1 MLTRPLEGLG
11 RSVGAVGLGCVGMS
25 AEYNTADIDDE
36 RSLAVLARAVELG
49 VTLFDT
55 ADAYGPFTNESLL
68 GRGLR
73 EPGPDVVVAT
83 KVGLVMEPGGPV
95 PGDVRRGLAPGD
107 AGRGPAAGD
116 AGRGLAPLAERRRA
130 DPAHI
135 RASCEA
141 SLRRL
146 GRETIDLYYLHRVDP
161 AVPLEESWGALA
173 DLVAAGKVRALGLC
187 EVTASELDRAHAI
200 HPVSAVQSELSL
212 WTRGPLDAVVPWCAA
227 RGAAFVAYAPLGRGY
242 LTGTVLRPAFQ
253 PDDIRFANPRFTA
266 EAIERNQAL
275 LAVIGR
281 VAARHGAT
289 LAQVAIGWTLAQGP
303 HVLAIP
309 GTKRVG
315 YLEENCRAAGLEL
328 TREDLADLDAM
339 PPPVGDRY

>member
-1 MLTRPLEGLG
+1 VLTRRLEGLG
-11 RSVGAVGLGCVGMS
+11 RPVGAVGLGCVGMS

-73 EPGPDVVVAT
+73 RPARDVVVAT
-83 KVGLVMEPGGPV
+83 KVGLVMEPGGS
-95 PGDVRRGLAPGD
+95 AS
-107 AGRGPAAGD
+107 
-116 AGRGLAPLAERRRA
+116 RRRA

-135 RASCEA
+135 RAACEA

-173 DLVAAGKVRALGLC
+173 GLVAAGQVRALGLC

-212 WTRGPLDAVVPWCAA
+212 WTRGPLASVVGWCAGH
-227 RGAAFVAYAPLGRGY
+227 GAAFVAYAPLGRGY

-266 EAIERNQAL
+266 AAIERNQAL
-275 LAVIGR
+275 LAVIRR
-281 VAARHGAT
+281 VAERHGAT
-289 LAQVAIGWTLAQGP
+289 LAQVAIAWTLAQGP

-309 GTKRVG
+309 GTKRLG

-328 TREDLADLDAM
+328 TRDDLADLDAM
-339 PPPVGDRY
+339 PPATGDRY

>member
-1 MLTRPLEGLG
+1 MLTRRPLGPG

-25 AEYNTADIDDE
+25 AEYNTADIDED

-55 ADAYGPFTNESLL
+55 ADAYGPHTNERLV

-73 EPGPDVVVAT
+73 GHGSEVVIAT
-83 KVGLVMEPGGPV
+83 KVGLVMGGDLHARP
-95 PGDVRRGLAPGD
+95 
-107 AGRGPAAGD
+107 
-116 AGRGLAPLAERRRA
+116 RA

-135 RASCEA
+135 RASCEG

-146 GRETIDLYYLHRVDP
+146 GTDAIDLYYLHRVDP
-161 AVPLEESWGALA
+161 AVPLEESWGAMA
-173 DLVAAGKVRALGLC
+173 ELVAAGKARALGLC
-187 EVTASELDRAHAI
+187 EVTTPQLDLAHAI

-212 WTRGPLDAVVPWCAA
+212 WTRGALDGAAGWCAA
-227 RGAAFVAYAPLGRGY
+227 HGAAFVAYAPLGRGY
-242 LTGTVLRPAFQ
+242 LTGTVLRPAFR

-275 LAVIGR
+275 LAVIRR
-281 VAARHGAT
+281 VARRHGAT
-289 LAQVAIGWTLAQGP
+289 LGQVAIAWTLAQGP

-309 GTKRVG
+309 GTKRIG
-315 YLEENCRAAGLEL
+315 YLEENCRAAELEL
-328 TREDLADLDAM
+328 TGEDLADLDAM
-339 PPPVGDRY
+339 PEAVGDRY

>member
-1 MLTRPLEGLG
+1 MLTRRLSGLA

-25 AEYNTADIDDE
+25 AEYDTADIDDD

-55 ADAYGPFTNESLL
+55 ADAYGPFANERLV
-68 GRGLR
+68 GRGLA
-73 EPGPDVVVAT
+73 GHGSGVVIAT
-83 KVGLVMEPGGPV
+83 KVGLVM
-95 PGDVRRGLAPGD
+95 DGLD
-107 AGRGPAAGD
+107 A
-116 AGRGLAPLAERRRA
+116 RRRA

-135 RASCEA
+135 RASCEG

-146 GRETIDLYYLHRVDP
+146 GVETIDLYYLHRVDP
-161 AVPLEESWGALA
+161 AVPLEVSWGAMSE
-173 DLVAAGKVRALGLC
+173 LVAAGKARALGLC
-187 EVTASELDRAHAI
+187 EVTTTQLDQAHAI

-212 WTRGPLDAVVPWCAA
+212 WTRGPLQCVVGWCAA
-227 RGAAFVAYAPLGRGY
+227 AGAAFVAYAPLGRGY
-242 LTGTVLRPAFQ
+242 LTGTVLRAGFQ

-275 LAVIGR
+275 LAVIRR
-281 VAARHGAT
+281 VARRHDAT
-289 LAQVAIGWTLAQGP
+289 LAQVAIAWTLAQGP

-315 YLEENCRAAGLEL
+315 YLEENCAAAELEL
-328 TREDLADLDAM
+328 SAADLADLDAL
-339 PPPVGDRY
+339 PPAVGDRY

>member
-1 MLTRPLEGLG
+1 MLTRRPRGLG

-25 AEYNTADIDDE
+25 AEYSPADIDED

-55 ADAYGPFTNESLL
+55 ADAYGPHANERLV

-73 EPGPDVVVAT
+73 ARGSEVVIAT
-83 KVGLVMEPGGPV
+83 KAGLVM
-95 PGDVRRGLAPGD
+95 DGLGAH
-107 AGRGPAAGD
+107 
-116 AGRGLAPLAERRRA
+116 RRA
-130 DPAHI
+130 DPAHL
-135 RASCEA
+135 RASCEG

-146 GRETIDLYYLHRVDP
+146 GIDAIDLYYLHRVDP
-161 AVPLEESWGALA
+161 AVPLEESWGAMA
-173 DLVAAGKVRALGLC
+173 ELVAAGKVRALGLC
-187 EVTASELDRAHAI
+187 EVTTPQLDRAHAI

-212 WTRGPLDAVVPWCAA
+212 WTRGPLDGAVGWCAA
-227 RGAAFVAYAPLGRGY
+227 HGAAFVAYAPLGRGY

-275 LAVIGR
+275 LAVIRR
-281 VAARHGAT
+281 VARRRGAT
-289 LAQVAIGWTLAQGP
+289 LAQVAIAWILAQGQ

-309 GTKRVG
+309 GTKQIA
-315 YLEENCRAAGLEL
+315 YLEENCAAADLEL
-328 TREDLADLDAM
+328 TGEDLAALDAM
-339 PPPVGDRY
+339 PQAVGDRY

>member
-1 MLTRPLEGLG
+1 MLTRRLPGLG

-25 AEYNTADIDDE
+25 AEYDTADIDDE
-36 RSLAVLARAVELG
+36 RSLGVLARAVELG
-49 VTLFDT
+49 VTMFDT
-55 ADAYGPFTNESLL
+55 ADAYGPFTNERLV

-73 EPGPDVVVAT
+73 RHGSDVVIAT
-83 KVGLVMEPGGPV
+83 KVGLVM
-95 PGDVRRGLAPGD
+95 DGLD
-107 AGRGPAAGD
+107 A
-116 AGRGLAPLAERRRA
+116 RRRA

-135 RASCEA
+135 RASCEG

-146 GRETIDLYYLHRVDP
+146 GVDTIDLYYLHRADP
-161 AVPLEESWGALA
+161 AVALEVSWGALA
-173 DLVAAGKVRALGLC
+173 ELVVAGKVGALGLC
-187 EVTASELDRAHAI
+187 EVTTAQLDLAHAI

-227 RGAAFVAYAPLGRGY
+227 HDAAFVAYAPLGRGY

-253 PDDIRFANPRFTA
+253 PDDIRFANPRFSA

-281 VAARHGAT
+281 VARRHGAT
-289 LAQVAIGWTLAQGP
+289 LAQVAIAWTLAQGR

-309 GTKRVG
+309 GTKRLS
-315 YLEENCRAAGLEL
+315 YLEENCAAADLEL
-328 TREDLADLDAM
+328 SQEDLADLDDM
-339 PPPVGDRY
+339 PQAAGDRY

>member
-1 MLTRPLEGLG
+1 VLTRRLEGLG

-68 GRGLR
+68 RRGLR
-73 EPGPDVVVAT
+73 GPARDVVIAT
-83 KVGLVMEPGGPV
+83 KVGLVMEPGGP
-95 PGDVRRGLAPGD
+95 APGD
-107 AGRGPAAGD
+107 AR
-116 AGRGLAPLAERRRA
+116 RGLVPLAARRRAARRRA

-146 GRETIDLYYLHRVDP
+146 GRESIDLYYLHRVDP
-161 AVPLEESWGALA
+161 AVPLEVSWAALA
-173 DLVAAGKVRALGLC
+173 GLVDAGKVRALGLC
-187 EVTASELDRAHAI
+187 EVTAPELDRAHAI

-212 WTRGPLDAVVPWCAA
+212 WTRGPLDAVVGWCAA
-227 RGAAFVAYAPLGRGY
+227 HGAAFVAYAPLGRGY
-242 LTGTVLRPAFQ
+242 LTGTVLRPAFR

-266 EAIERNQAL
+266 DAIERNQAL
-275 LAVIGR
+275 LAVIRR
-281 VAARHGAT
+281 VARRRGAT
-289 LAQVAIGWTLAQGP
+289 LAQVAIAWTLAQGR

-309 GTKRVG
+309 GTKRLG
-315 YLEENCRAAGLEL
+315 YLEENCRAAELEL

-339 PPPVGDRY
+339 PQATGDRY

>member
-1 MLTRPLEGLG
+1 VLTRRLEGLG
-11 RSVGAVGLGCVGMS
+11 RPVGAVGLGCVGMS

-68 GRGLR
+68 RRGLR
-73 EPGPDVVVAT
+73 GLARDVVVAT
-83 KVGLVMEPGGPV
+83 KVGLVM
-95 PGDVRRGLAPGD
+95 
-107 AGRGPAAGD
+107 AGD
-116 AGRGLAPLAERRRA
+116 GLDARRRA

-161 AVPLEESWGALA
+161 AVPLEVSWGALA

-227 RGAAFVAYAPLGRGY
+227 HGAAFVAFAPLGRGY
-242 LTGTVLRPAFQ
+242 LTGAVRRPAFQ

-266 EAIERNQAL
+266 DAMARNQAL

-281 VAARHGAT
+281 VARRRGAT
-289 LAQVAIGWTLAQGP
+289 LAQVAIAWTLAQGQ

-309 GTKRVG
+309 GTKRIG
-315 YLEENCRAAGLEL
+315 YLEENCRAAGLHL
-328 TREDLADLDAM
+328 TSEDLADLDAM
-339 PPPVGDRY
+339 PAAAGDRY

>member
-1 MLTRPLEGLG
+1 VLTRRLGSLE

-73 EPGPDVVVAT
+73 EAGGDVVVAT
-83 KVGLVMEPGGPV
+83 KVGLVMEPGRPV
-95 PGDVRRGLAPGD
+95 PGDAGAPV
-107 AGRGPAAGD
+107 
-116 AGRGLAPLAERRRA
+116 PLAELRRA

-146 GRETIDLYYLHRVDP
+146 GREAIDLYYLHRVDP

-212 WTRGPLDAVVPWCAA
+212 WTRGPLDAVVGWCAGH
-227 RGAAFVAYAPLGRGY
+227 GAAFVAYAPLGRGY
-242 LTGTVLRPAFQ
+242 LTGTVLRPAFR

-266 EAIERNQAL
+266 GAIERNQAL

-281 VAARHGAT
+281 VARRHDAT
-289 LAQVAIGWTLAQGP
+289 LAQVAIAWTLAQGE
-303 HVLAIP
+303 HVLLIP
-309 GTKRVG
+309 GTKRIG
-315 YLEENCRAAGLEL
+315 YLEENCRAADLEL

-339 PPPVGDRY
+339 PQAAGDRY

>member
-1 MLTRPLEGLG
+1 MLSRRLPGLG

-25 AEYNTADIDDE
+25 AEYNTADIDDD

-55 ADAYGPFTNESLL
+55 ADAYGPFTNERLV

-73 EPGPDVVVAT
+73 RQGSDVVIAT
-83 KVGLVMEPGGPV
+83 KVGLVMD
-95 PGDVRRGLAPGD
+95 GDLHARP
-107 AGRGPAAGD
+107 
-116 AGRGLAPLAERRRA
+116 RA

-135 RASCEA
+135 RASCEG

-146 GRETIDLYYLHRVDP
+146 GVDAIDLYYLHRVDP
-161 AVPLEESWGALA
+161 AVPLEETWGAMA
-173 DLVAAGKVRALGLC
+173 ELVAAGKARALGIC
-187 EVTASELDRAHAI
+187 EVTTPQLDQAHVI

-212 WTRGPLDAVVPWCAA
+212 WTRDPLDAVVSWCAA
-227 RGAAFVAYAPLGRGY
+227 HDAAFVAYAPLGRGY

-275 LAVIGR
+275 LAVIRR
-281 VAARHGAT
+281 VARRHGAT
-289 LAQVAIGWTLAQGP
+289 LGQVAIAWTLARGR

-309 GTKRVG
+309 GTTRSG
-315 YLEENCRAAGLEL
+315 HLAENCAAAQLEL
-328 TREDLADLDAM
+328 SQEDLAALDAM
-339 PPPVGDRY
+339 PQATGDRY

>member
-1 MLTRPLEGLG
+1 MSMLTRRLPGLG

-25 AEYNTADIDDE
+25 AEYDTADIDDR

-55 ADAYGPFTNESLL
+55 ADAYGPHANERLV

-73 EPGPDVVVAT
+73 GHGSEVVIAT
-83 KVGLVMEPGGPV
+83 KAGLVM
-95 PGDVRRGLAPGD
+95 DGLD
-107 AGRGPAAGD
+107 A
-116 AGRGLAPLAERRRA
+116 RRRA

-135 RASCEA
+135 RASCEG
-141 SLRRL
+141 SLRGL
-146 GRETIDLYYLHRVDP
+146 GIDAIDLYYLHRVDP
-161 AVPLEESWGALA
+161 AVPLEESWGAMA
-173 DLVAAGKVRALGLC
+173 ELVAAGKARALGLC
-187 EVTASELDRAHAI
+187 EVTTPQLDRAQPI

-227 RGAAFVAYAPLGRGY
+227 HGAAFVAYAPLGRGY

-275 LAVIGR
+275 LAVIRR
-281 VAARHGAT
+281 VARRHGAT
-289 LAQVAIGWTLAQGP
+289 LAQVAIAWTLAQGQ

-309 GTKRVG
+309 GTKRIT
-315 YLEENCRAAGLEL
+315 YLEENCAAAELEL
-328 TREDLADLDAM
+328 SQEDLADLDAM
-339 PPPVGDRY
+339 PPAAGDRY

>member
-1 MLTRPLEGLG
+1 MLTRRIEGL
-11 RSVGAVGLGCVGMS
+11 RVSVGAVGLGCVGMS

-49 VTLFDT
+49 VSLFDT

-73 EPGPDVVVAT
+73 GPAGGVVVAT
-83 KVGLVMEPGGPV
+83 KVGLVMEPG
-95 PGDVRRGLAPGD
+95 RLD
-107 AGRGPAAGD
+107 A
-116 AGRGLAPLAERRRA
+116 RRRA
-130 DPAHI
+130 GPAHI

-146 GRETIDLYYLHRVDP
+146 GREAIDLYYLHRVDP
-161 AVPLEESWGALA
+161 AIPLEVSWGAMA
-173 DLVAAGKVRALGLC
+173 GLVAAGKARALGLC

-212 WTRGPLDAVVPWCAA
+212 WTRGPLDAVLPWCAA
-227 RGAAFVAYAPLGRGY
+227 HGAVFVAYAPLGRGY
-242 LTGTVLRPAFQ
+242 LTGTVLCPAFR

-266 EAIERNQAL
+266 GAIERNQAL
-275 LAVIGR
+275 LAVIRR
-281 VAARHGAT
+281 VAGRHGAT
-289 LAQVAIGWTLAQGP
+289 LAQVAIAWTLAQGP

-315 YLEENCRAAGLEL
+315 YLEENCRAAELEL
-328 TREDLADLDAM
+328 TPEDLADLDAM
-339 PPPVGDRY
+339 PQATGDRY

>member
-1 MLTRPLEGLG
+1 
-11 RSVGAVGLGCVGMS
+11 VGLGCVGMS
-25 AEYNTADIDDE
+25 AEYNPADIDDE

-73 EPGPDVVVAT
+73 EAARDVVVAT

-95 PGDVRRGLAPGD
+95 PLA
-107 AGRGPAAGD
+107 A
-116 AGRGLAPLAERRRA
+116 RRRA

-135 RASCEA
+135 RAACEA

-161 AVPLEESWGALA
+161 AVPLEVSWGALA

-227 RGAAFVAYAPLGRGY
+227 HGAAFVAYAPLGRGY
-242 LTGTVLRPAFQ
+242 LTGTVRRPAFQ
-253 PDDIRFANPRFTA
+253 PEDIRFANPRFTA
-266 EAIERNQAL
+266 AAIERNQAL

-281 VAARHGAT
+281 VARRRGAT
-289 LAQVAIGWTLAQGP
+289 LAQVAIAWTLAQGR

-315 YLEENCRAAGLEL
+315 YLEENCAAAELEL
-328 TREDLADLDAM
+328 SAADLADLDAM
-339 PPPVGDRY
+339 PQATGDRY

>member
-1 MLTRPLEGLG
+1 MLTRRLSGLG

-25 AEYNTADIDDE
+25 AEYDTADIDDE

-49 VTLFDT
+49 VTIFDT
-55 ADAYGPFTNESLL
+55 ADAYGPFTNERLV

-73 EPGPDVVVAT
+73 RHGSDVVIAT
-83 KVGLVMEPGGPV
+83 KVGLVM
-95 PGDVRRGLAPGD
+95 DGLD
-107 AGRGPAAGD
+107 A
-116 AGRGLAPLAERRRA
+116 RRRA

-135 RASCEA
+135 RASCEG

-146 GRETIDLYYLHRVDP
+146 GVDTIDLYYLHRVDA
-161 AVPLEESWGALA
+161 AVALEESWGAMA
-173 DLVAAGKVRALGLC
+173 ELVVAGKVGALGLC
-187 EVTASELDRAHAI
+187 EVTTAQLDRAHAI

-212 WTRGPLDAVVPWCAA
+212 WTRGPLDAVLPWCAA
-227 RGAAFVAYAPLGRGY
+227 QDAAFVAYAPLGRGY

-253 PDDIRFANPRFTA
+253 PDDIRFANPRFSA

-281 VAARHGAT
+281 VARRYGAT
-289 LAQVAIGWTLAQGP
+289 LAQVAIAWTLAQGR

-309 GTKRVG
+309 GTKRLG
-315 YLEENCRAAGLEL
+315 YLEENCAAADLEL
-328 TREDLADLDAM
+328 SEEDLADLDAM
-339 PPPVGDRY
+339 PQAAGDRY

>member
-1 MLTRPLEGLG
+1 VLTRPLEGLR
-11 RSVGAVGLGCVGMS
+11 RSAGAVGLGCVGMS

-73 EPGPDVVVAT
+73 RPARDVVVAT
-83 KVGLVMEPGGPV
+83 KVGLVM
-95 PGDVRRGLAPGD
+95 DGLRA
-107 AGRGPAAGD
+107 RH
-116 AGRGLAPLAERRRA
+116 RA

-135 RASCEA
+135 RAACEA

-161 AVPLEESWGALA
+161 AVPLEESWGAMA
-173 DLVAAGKVRALGLC
+173 GLVAAGQVRALGLC

-212 WTRGPLDAVVPWCAA
+212 WTRGPLDAVVGWCA
-227 RGAAFVAYAPLGRGY
+227 GHHAAFVAYAPLGRGY
-242 LTGTVLRPAFQ
+242 LTGAVLRPAFQ
-253 PDDIRFANPRFTA
+253 PDDIRFDNPRFTA
-266 EAIERNQAL
+266 DAIEHNQAL
-275 LAVIGR
+275 LAVIR
-281 VAARHGAT
+281 QVARRHGAT
-289 LAQVAIGWTLAQGP
+289 LAQVAIAWTLAQGP

-309 GTKRVG
+309 GTKRVA
-315 YLEENCRAAGLEL
+315 YLEENCQAAGLEL

-339 PPPVGDRY
+339 PQAAGDRY

>member
-1 MLTRPLEGLG
+1 VSVLTRRLEGLG

-25 AEYNTADIDDE
+25 AEYDTADIDDE

-55 ADAYGPFTNESLL
+55 ADAYGPFTNERLL

-73 EPGPDVVVAT
+73 GPARDVVVAT
-83 KVGLVMEPGGPV
+83 KVGLVLEPGGPV
-95 PGDVRRGLAPGD
+95 PLD
-107 AGRGPAAGD
+107 A
-116 AGRGLAPLAERRRA
+116 RRRA

-146 GRETIDLYYLHRVDP
+146 GRETIELYYLHRVDP
-161 AVPLEESWGALA
+161 EIPLEVSWGAMA

-187 EVTASELDRAHAI
+187 EVTAPELDRAHAI
-200 HPVSAVQSELSL
+200 HPVSAVESELSL
-212 WTRGPLDAVVPWCAA
+212 WTRGPLDAVAGWCAA
-227 RGAAFVAYAPLGRGY
+227 HGAAFVAYAPLGRGY
-242 LTGTVLRPAFQ
+242 LTGAVVRPAFQ

-266 EAIERNQAL
+266 GAMARNQAL
-275 LAVIGR
+275 LAVIRR
-281 VAARHGAT
+281 VAERHGAT
-289 LAQVAIGWTLAQGP
+289 LAQVAIAWTLAQGP

-309 GTKRVG
+309 GTKRIG
-315 YLEENCRAAGLEL
+315 YLEDNCRAAELEL

-339 PPPVGDRY
+339 PQATGDRY

>member
-1 MLTRPLEGLG
+1 VLTRRLEGLG

-95 PGDVRRGLAPGD
+95 PGDARRGPV
-107 AGRGPAAGD
+107 
-116 AGRGLAPLAERRRA
+116 PLVAWRRA
-130 DPAHI
+130 GPAHI

-146 GRETIDLYYLHRVDP
+146 GREAIDLYYLHRVDP
-161 AVPLEESWGALA
+161 RVPLEVSWGALA

-212 WTRGPLDAVVPWCAA
+212 WTRGPLDAVVPWCAEH
-227 RGAAFVAYAPLGRGY
+227 GAAFVAYAPLGRGY
-242 LTGTVLRPAFQ
+242 LTGTILRPAFQ
-253 PDDIRFANPRFTA
+253 PDDIRFASPRFTA
-266 EAIERNQAL
+266 GAIERNQAL

-281 VAARHGAT
+281 VAERRGAA
-289 LAQVAIGWTLAQGP
+289 LAQVAIAWTLAQGR
-303 HVLAIP
+303 HVLSIP

-315 YLEENCRAAGLEL
+315 HLEENCRAADLEL

-339 PPPVGDRY
+339 PQATGDRY